1 MKNLW
6 LLPSSI
12 DLVAADTELPKLEDA
27 HHVMKRI
34 VDAVRERFDY
44 IFIDCSPSL
53 GYTTVNILT
62 AADTVLIPVQCE
74 YLALEGLSKLLNTIR
89 KVKSGLNPAL
99 DIEGFL
105 LTMYMRNR
113 LNNQVVNEVRE
124 HFGPLAYDTII
135 QRNIRLGEAPSHGKP
150 VMLYDAGAV
159 GSENY
164 LTLAREFLK
173 RNRKPRKITYRNE
186 TTEGIRA
193 RTGRHIRHR
202 RRRRQAQA
210 DEPDV
215 RDRHHGD
222 HSQPHAA
229 AYAVRRGGAR
239 RTGRLDPP
247 AGVIQPIT
255 VKKSGDGK
263 YIIISGERRWRA
275 TQRADLTSLPAY
287 IREVDD
293 ENLHAM
299 ALVENIQRQ
308 DLNAIE
314 IALGMQRLIDECNLT
329 QDALSEKVGK
339 KRSTISNYM
348 RLLKLPDEVQLA
360 LKEGL
365 ISMGHAKAIAG
376 APDGT
381 QVRVLK
387 RIIKKGL
394 SVRQAEEL
402 VRSLTEQPAAAAQNV
417 EDEEYPE
424 SYSRLVEQL
433 EKFFSQDI
441 SIKRSK
447 NGGGRIVIGFG
458 DDKDIEQFIER
469 FSDVLN
475 NMVSIRFRHL
485 LPMLAALMLW
495 LPAEAQLH
503 RGDAPSYAAAC
514 LSSRI
519 RCATRAIRW
528 PTTPSRA
535 NSTRS

>member
-1 MKNLW
+1 MKQ
-6 LLPSSI
+6 
-12 DLVAADTELPKLEDA
+12 PKGLGRGLDA
-27 HHVMKRI
+27 I
-34 VDAVRERFDY
+34 FGTDAVDAKLKPMSQMSEIDITEIIPNPTQPRTQFD
-44 IFIDCSPSL
+44 
-53 GYTTVNILT
+53 
-62 AADTVLIPVQCE
+62 E
-74 YLALEGLSKLLNTIR
+74 E
-89 KVKSGLNPAL
+89 AL
-99 DIEGFL
+99 DE
-105 LTMYMRNR
+105 
-113 LNNQVVNEVRE
+113 
-124 HFGPLAYDTII
+124 LADS
-135 QRNIRLGEAPSHGKP
+135 IRQL
-150 VMLYDAGAV
+150 
-159 GSENY
+159 
-164 LTLAREFLK
+164 
-173 RNRKPRKITYRNE
+173 
-186 TTEGIRA
+186 
-193 RTGRHIRHR
+193 
-202 RRRRQAQA
+202 
-210 DEPDV
+210 
-215 RDRHHGD
+215 
-222 HSQPHAA
+222 
-229 AYAVRRGGAR
+229 
-239 RTGRLDPP
+239 
-247 AGVIQPIT
+247 GVIQPI
-255 VKKSGDGK
+255 
-263 YIIISGERRWRA
+263 
-275 TQRADLTSLPAY
+275 ADLTSLPAY

-365 ISMGHAKAIAG
+365 ISMGPAKAIAG

-469 FSDVLN
+469 FS
-475 NMVSIRFRHL
+475 
-485 LPMLAALMLW
+485 
-495 LPAEAQLH
+495 
-503 RGDAPSYAAAC
+503 G
-514 LSSRI
+514 RI
-519 RCATRAIRW
+519 K
-528 PTTPSRA
+528 
-535 NSTRS
+535 